1 MLRRAA
7 THRVGSV
14 LRVAGQ
20 RRSSQ
25 LAQAPAPE
33 MAAFAMQ
40 SNTRAVRNNWS
51 REEVAA
57 IYSMPFT
64 ELLFRAASVHR
75 AHWDP
80 LEVQRCTLL
89 SIKTGGCTVPP
100 AGFKVASALAALAP
114 TRPPAAPNAS
124 ARWLGADLWAR
135 EGHPRCAGAEGETAA
150 VLWWAEVAAL
160 SHHPPSSHRPLFPSS
175 LTPSS
180 LTPLS
185 PLTALCHPVASQE
198 DCKYC
203 AQSTRHKTKVKAT
216 PMMQKDEVR
225 PHPPTYVPALSLS
238 RRCASPS
245 PSPSV
250 LDPHPHHSPLAFT
263 LTRCSR
269 RRGARRW
276 QARRASAWARPGAS
290 WARRRPPS
298 SASSAW

>member
-100 AGFKVASALAALAP
+100 AGFKVSFALAALAP

-124 ARWLGADLWAR
+124 ARWLGAGHWAR
-135 EGHPRCAGAEGETAA
+135 EGHPRRADAKGKAAA
-150 VLWWAEVAAL
+150 VLRCRPEVAD
-160 SHHPPSSHRPLFPSS
+160 F
-175 LTPSS
+175 
-180 LTPLS
+180 
-185 PLTALCHPVASQE
+185 
-198 DCKYC
+198 
-203 AQSTRHKTKVKAT
+203 
-216 PMMQKDEVR
+216 
-225 PHPPTYVPALSLS
+225 
-238 RRCASPS
+238 
-245 PSPSV
+245 
-250 LDPHPHHSPLAFT
+250 
-263 LTRCSR
+263 
-269 RRGARRW
+269 
-276 QARRASAWARPGAS
+276 
-290 WARRRPPS
+290 
-298 SASSAW
+298 

>member
-100 AGFKVASALAALAP
+100 AGFK
-114 TRPPAAPNAS
+114 
-124 ARWLGADLWAR
+124 
-135 EGHPRCAGAEGETAA
+135 
-150 VLWWAEVAAL
+150 
-160 SHHPPSSHRPLFPSS
+160 
-175 LTPSS
+175 
-180 LTPLS
+180 
-185 PLTALCHPVASQE
+185 
-198 DCKYC
+198 
-203 AQSTRHKTKVKAT
+203 
-216 PMMQKDEVR
+216 
-225 PHPPTYVPALSLS
+225 
-238 RRCASPS
+238 
-245 PSPSV
+245 SV
-250 LDPHPHHSPLAFT
+250 LRSRCPSAHPATRRSKCFGPLA
-263 LTRCSR
+263 
-269 RRGARRW
+269 RG
-276 QARRASAWARPGAS
+276 
-290 WARRRPPS
+290 
-298 SASSAW
+298 